1 LGCRPGGVAA
11 IAAYAELILVDSS
24 AWVEFLRGTG
34 SPVNSHLRTLL
45 ESGTLLA
52 TTEPIVMEVLA
63 GARDDGHL
71 RMLRR
76 LVLGCQMIPLRGLS
90 DYEEAAAI
98 FRTCRRA
105 GLTVRRLVDC
115 LIATVAINANAPLLH
130 ADTDFELIAER
141 TELRL
146 VHPDL

>member
-1 LGCRPGGVAA
+1 MGCRPGGVAA
-11 IAAYAELILVDSS
+11 IAAHGELILIDSS

-34 SPVNSHLRTLL
+34 SSVNTQVRTLL
-45 ESGTLLA
+45 EGTAMLA

-71 RMLRR
+71 KMLRR

-90 DYEEAAAI
+90 DYEEAAATY
-98 FRTCRRA
+98 RTCRRA

-115 LIATVAINANAPLLH
+115 LIATVAINAGVPLLH
-130 ADTDFELIAER
+130 ADSDFDLIARR
-141 TELRL
+141 TALQIATT
-146 VHPDL
+146 VG

>member
-1 LGCRPGGVAA
+1 MGCRPRRDAA
-11 IAAYAELILVDSS
+11 IATHSELILVDSS

-34 SPVNSHLRTLL
+34 SPVNTQVRSLL
-45 ESGTLLA
+45 ESRTVLA

-63 GARDDGHL
+63 GARNEGHL

-90 DYEEAAAI
+90 DYEEAADI
-98 FRTCRRA
+98 YRTCRQA

-115 LIATVAINANAPLLH
+115 LIATVAITANAPLLH
-130 ADTDFELIAER
+130 ADSDFDLIAQR
-141 TELRL
+141 TALRIAT
-146 VHPDL
+146 PAR

>member
-1 LGCRPGGVAA
+1 LLGTDA
-11 IAAYAELILVDSS
+11 
-24 AWVEFLRGTG
+24 
-34 SPVNSHLRTLL
+34 
-45 ESGTLLA
+45 LLA

-76 LVLGCQMIPLRGLS
+76 LVLGCQMIPLRGLA
-90 DYEEAAAI
+90 DYEEAAAVY
-98 FRTCRRA
+98 RTCRRA

-130 ADTDFELIAER
+130 ADTDFDLIAQR
-141 TELRL
+141 TTLRL
-146 VHPDL
+146 AVPGA

>member
-1 LGCRPGGVAA
+1 MGCRPGGVAA
-11 IAAYAELILVDSS
+11 IAASAELILVDSS

>member
-1 LGCRPGGVAA
+1 LRSLLKNGALLG
-11 IAAYAELILVDSS
+11 
-24 AWVEFLRGTG
+24 
-34 SPVNSHLRTLL
+34 
-45 ESGTLLA
+45 

-63 GARDDGHL
+63 GARDDAHL

-90 DYEEAAAI
+90 DYEEAAAVY
-98 FRTCRRA
+98 RTCRRA

-130 ADTDFELIAER
+130 ADADFDLIAR
-141 TELRL
+141 QTPLQIA
-146 VHPDL
+146 PPGG